1 MVNPPE
7 AEARLHAVQSTL
19 ESERRQR
26 LEVAEQ
32 ERRRHSADELRE
44 HLSGSGIGTEI
55 YYPVPLNR
63 QKCFSR
69 FATSWC
75 PESEAAV
82 QEVLALPIFPE
93 LNDGEVEMVASAV
106 IAFFKK

>member
-1 MVNPPE
+1 
-7 AEARLHAVQSTL
+7 
-19 ESERRQR
+19 
-26 LEVAEQ
+26 
-32 ERRRHSADELRE
+32 
-44 HLSGSGIGTEI
+44 
-55 YYPVPLNR
+55 LNR

-75 PESEAAV
+75 PESEAAA

-93 LNDGEVEMVASAV
+93 LTDGEVEMVASAV